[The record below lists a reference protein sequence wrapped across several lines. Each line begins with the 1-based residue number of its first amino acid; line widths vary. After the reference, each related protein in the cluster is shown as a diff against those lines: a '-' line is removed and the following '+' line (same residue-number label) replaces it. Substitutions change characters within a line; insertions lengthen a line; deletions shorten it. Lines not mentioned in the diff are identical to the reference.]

1 MTRITP
7 GNRVY
12 LYQLLSREL
21 GRNRQTLLPRAEEAL
36 AADGIV
42 PADLGCADMRELCEQ
57 LPEFIKL
64 TVFKKGYVY
73 ATVLACEEYD
83 RALERAQGAG
93 DKAAANGKPWKR
105 KRGAKALKPVKPRHV
120 ERPDEKGGQD
130 AKAPEAEVPAEPKA
144 GQVPAPEAEAQA
156 QTPTEEEKKAA
167 GGEPGTG
174 EDRPTPDAGQP
185 DRDAGQSEPTP
196 GAEAPAGPTADAPEA
211 EAAAEE
217 ALDYATA
224 AEPKTPAESAPA
236 GPAHEPPISFTI
248 TYVPETPPAREEPEA
263 DAIPL
268 PDVAP
273 RVRADLPQDFH
284 ADIRCSDEQLSL
296 LYQVL
301 PPNVDPLAVLEED
314 FRAARSTD
322 ALEGTRSNVSFSLRY
337 LQADGVTPVRVTLRR
352 SARPVSGK
360 RWALTEVD
368 AGKAEEVGLEGL
380 GSAPA
385 GAWAAFAG
393 AGADGGAD
401 PLQVLTSTIAL
412 GPWDD
417 ALERLAAL
425 AAPEPWGEGLAILRD
440 YLMMTVTRIVSEG
453 KIAVASDGAAAS
465 FDTGLLTADGEPI
478 RALLSPLAGDIPWQ
492 LVEFS
497 TKGAGRPACY
507 LSSFAEASFDPTMSS
522 PVFSGAALVARNPRA
537 ATPAY
542 DPVLDRTVLL
552 VPNEGSAL
560 ALLPAGDSYEA
571 VATLALA
578 DAYACARVVS
588 ADQPEWLLPGR
599 RG

>member
-1 MTRITP
+1 MIRITP

-21 GRNRQTLLPRAEEAL
+21 GRNKQTLLPRAEEAL
-36 AADGIV
+36 TADGIV
-42 PADLGCADMRELCEQ
+42 PEDLGCADMRELCEQ

-64 TVFKKGYVY
+64 TIFKKGYVY

-83 RALERAQGAG
+83 RALERTQDAG
-93 DKAAANGKPWKR
+93 DKAAASGKPWKR

-120 ERPDEKGGQD
+120 ERPDEKGGQG
-130 AKAPEAEVPAEPKA
+130 AEAHEAGAPEAETAAEPKA
-144 GQVPAPEAEAQA
+144 GEVAAPVAEARTEAPADKTGQA
-156 QTPTEEEKKAA
+156 PPSETAT
-167 GGEPGTG
+167 
-174 EDRPTPDAGQP
+174 RPTPPEAGEP
-185 DRDAGQSEPTP
+185 DQGAGQSEPAP
-196 GAEAPAGPTADAPEA
+196 GAEAPTEPAA
-211 EAAAEE
+211 ETPQAETAAEE
-217 ALDYATA
+217 TPDH
-224 AEPKTPAESAPA
+224 AEVAGPETPAA
-236 GPAHEPPISFTI
+236 PAHEPPISFTI
-248 TYVPETPPAREEPEA
+248 TYVPETPPAQEEPEA
-263 DAIPL
+263 DAITL

-284 ADIRCSDEQLSL
+284 ADVRCSNEQLSL

-301 PPNVDPLAVLEED
+301 PPDVDPLAVLEED

-380 GSAPA
+380 GTAPA
-385 GAWAAFAG
+385 GAWAAFAE

-440 YLMMTVTRIVSEG
+440 YLTMTVARIVSEG

-465 FDTGLLTADGEPI
+465 LDTGLLTAGGEPI

-492 LVEFS
+492 LAEFS
-497 TKGAGRPACY
+497 TRGAGRPARY
-507 LSSFAEASFDPTMSS
+507 LSSFAEASLDPTM
-522 PVFSGAALVARNPRA
+522 PVPAFSGAALVARSPRA

-560 ALLPAGDSYEA
+560 ALLPTGASYEA

-588 ADQPEWLLPGR
+588 ADQPEWLCSSLST
-599 RG
+599 